1 MPMKVF
7 NIIKNVLVWAIVAFA
22 VGMMI
27 FTVIS
32 VNAFDQNSRSLFGY
46 KFFVVRTDSMAA
58 TDFDAGD
65 IVIIKETD
73 PRTLVEGDI
82 IAYLSQNSQSYGETV
97 THKIRTLTRAANG
110 DPGFVTYGTTTGVD
124 DEIIVTY
131 PYVLGKYVNKLP
143 GVGTFFLFLKQ
154 PQGYF
159 LCIFTP
165 FLLLILYQGLNC
177 VRIFKMYKAEQ
188 MEELEAEKAALE
200 KQRQESEAMM
210 AQLLEM
216 KKQMTAQ
223 APPAEDPAVAA
234 MKAELEALK
243 AQLAA
248 QQTETQKPEEQ

>member
-165 FLLLILYQGLNC
+165 FLLLILYQGLN
-177 VRIFKMYKAEQ
+177 VIKLFRRYRAEQ
-188 MEELEAEKAALE
+188 MEEMEEERKKIE
-200 KQRQESEAMM
+200 EERQQNADMM
-210 AQLLEM
+210 RELLE
-216 KKQMTAQ
+216 
-223 APPAEDPAVAA
+223 
-234 MKAELEALK
+234 LK
-243 AQLAA
+243 AQLA
-248 QQTETQKPEEQ
+248 QQKQGDSQQE

>member
-1 MPMKVF
+1 MKVF
-7 NIIKNVLVWAIVAFA
+7 NIIKNVLVWAIVVFA

-131 PYVLGKYVNKLP
+131 PYVLGKYVNRLP

-165 FLLLILYQGLNC
+165 FLLLILYQGLNV
-177 VRIFKMYKAEQ
+177 VRLFKRYRAEQ
-188 MEELEAEKAALE
+188 MEEMEDERRKLEEE
-200 KQRQESEAMM
+200 RQQNADMM
-210 AQLLEM
+210 RELLE
-216 KKQMTAQ
+216 
-223 APPAEDPAVAA
+223 
-234 MKAELEALK
+234 LK
-243 AQLAA
+243 AQLA
-248 QQTETQKPEEQ
+248 QQKQGEASQE

>member
-1 MPMKVF
+1 MKVL
-7 NIIKNVLVWAIVAFA
+7 NIIKNVLVWVIVAFA

-32 VNAFDQNSRSLFGY
+32 VNAFDQNSRSLFGF

-65 IVIIKETD
+65 IVVIKETD

-165 FLLLILYQGLNC
+165 FLLLILYQGLN
-177 VRIFKMYKAEQ
+177 VIKLFRRYRAEQ
-188 MEELEAEKAALE
+188 MEEMEEERKKIE
-200 KQRQESEAMM
+200 EERQQNADMM
-210 AQLLEM
+210 RELLE
-216 KKQMTAQ
+216 
-223 APPAEDPAVAA
+223 
-234 MKAELEALK
+234 LK

-248 QQTETQKPEEQ
+248 QKQNETSQE

>member
-1 MPMKVF
+1 MPMKVL

-65 IVIIKETD
+65 IVVIKETD

-165 FLLLILYQGLNC
+165 FLLLILYQGLNV
-177 VRIFKMYKAEQ
+177 VRLFKRYRAEQ
-188 MEELEAEKAALE
+188 MEEMEDERRKLEEE
-200 KQRQESEAMM
+200 RQQNADMM
-210 AQLLEM
+210 RELLE
-216 KKQMTAQ
+216 
-223 APPAEDPAVAA
+223 
-234 MKAELEALK
+234 LK
-243 AQLAA
+243 AQLA
-248 QQTETQKPEEQ
+248 QQKQAESQQE

>member
-65 IVIIKETD
+65 IVVIKETD

-165 FLLLILYQGLNC
+165 FLLLILYQGLN
-177 VRIFKMYKAEQ
+177 VIKLFRRYRAEQ
-188 MEELEAEKAALE
+188 MEEMEEERKKIE
-200 KQRQESEAMM
+200 EERQQNADMM
-210 AQLLEM
+210 RELLE
-216 KKQMTAQ
+216 
-223 APPAEDPAVAA
+223 
-234 MKAELEALK
+234 LK
-243 AQLAA
+243 AQLA
-248 QQTETQKPEEQ
+248 QQKQGDSQQE

>member
-1 MPMKVF
+1 MKVL

-27 FTVIS
+27 FTLIS
-32 VNAFDQNSRSLFGY
+32 VRSFDKNNRSLFGF

-65 IVIIKETD
+65 IVVIKETD

-97 THKIRTLTRAANG
+97 THKIRKLTRASNG
-110 DPGFVTYGTTTGVD
+110 DPGFVTYGTTTNVD

-131 PYVLGKYVNKLP
+131 PYVLGKYVKKLP
-143 GVGTFFLFLKQ
+143 GVGSFFLFLKE

-165 FLLLILYQGLNC
+165 FLLLILYQGINVIKLF
-177 VRIFKMYKAEQ
+177 RRYRAEQ
-188 MEELEAEKAALE
+188 MEEMEEERLKLEQERSQTAE
-200 KQRQESEAMM
+200 MM
-210 AQLLEM
+210 KELLE
-216 KKQMTAQ
+216 
-223 APPAEDPAVAA
+223 
-234 MKAELEALK
+234 LK
-243 AQLAA
+243 AQLA
-248 QQTETQKPEEQ
+248 QQKQAESQQE

>member
-1 MPMKVF
+1 MKVL

-32 VNAFDQNSRSLFGY
+32 VNAFDQNSRSLFGF

-65 IVIIKETD
+65 IVVIKETD

-131 PYVLGKYVNKLP
+131 PYVLGKYVKKLP
-143 GVGTFFLFLKQ
+143 GVGAFFLFLKQ

-165 FLLLILYQGLNC
+165 FLLLILYQGLN
-177 VRIFKMYKAEQ
+177 VIKLFRRYRAEQ
-188 MEELEAEKAALE
+188 MEEMEEERKKIE
-200 KQRQESEAMM
+200 EERQQNADMM
-210 AQLLEM
+210 RELLE
-216 KKQMTAQ
+216 
-223 APPAEDPAVAA
+223 
-234 MKAELEALK
+234 LK
-243 AQLAA
+243 AQLA
-248 QQTETQKPEEQ
+248 QQKQGDSQQE

>member
-1 MPMKVF
+1 MKVL

-65 IVIIKETD
+65 IVVIKETD

-165 FLLLILYQGLNC
+165 FLLLILYQGLN
-177 VRIFKMYKAEQ
+177 VIKLFRRYRAEQ
-188 MEELEAEKAALE
+188 MEEMEEERKKIE
-200 KQRQESEAMM
+200 EERQQNADMM
-210 AQLLEM
+210 RELLE
-216 KKQMTAQ
+216 
-223 APPAEDPAVAA
+223 
-234 MKAELEALK
+234 LK
-243 AQLAA
+243 AQLA
-248 QQTETQKPEEQ
+248 QQKQGDSQQE

>member
-1 MPMKVF
+1 MKVL

-32 VNAFDQNSRSLFGY
+32 VNAFDQNSRSLFGF

-65 IVIIKETD
+65 IVVIKETD

-165 FLLLILYQGLNC
+165 FLLLILYQGLN
-177 VRIFKMYKAEQ
+177 VIKLFRRYRAEQ
-188 MEELEAEKAALE
+188 MEEMEEERKKIE
-200 KQRQESEAMM
+200 EERQQNADMM
-210 AQLLEM
+210 RELLE
-216 KKQMTAQ
+216 
-223 APPAEDPAVAA
+223 
-234 MKAELEALK
+234 LK
-243 AQLAA
+243 AQLA
-248 QQTETQKPEEQ
+248 QQKQNETSQE

>member
-165 FLLLILYQGLNC
+165 FLLLILYQGLN
-177 VRIFKMYKAEQ
+177 VIKLFRRYRAEQ
-188 MEELEAEKAALE
+188 MEEMEEERKKIE
-200 KQRQESEAMM
+200 EERQQNADMM
-210 AQLLEM
+210 RELLE
-216 KKQMTAQ
+216 
-223 APPAEDPAVAA
+223 
-234 MKAELEALK
+234 LK
-243 AQLAA
+243 AQLA
-248 QQTETQKPEEQ
+248 QQKQNETSQE

>member
-58 TDFDAGD
+58 TDFDAGH

-165 FLLLILYQGLNC
+165 FLLLILYQGLN
-177 VRIFKMYKAEQ
+177 VIKLFRRYRAEQ
-188 MEELEAEKAALE
+188 MEEMEEERKKIE
-200 KQRQESEAMM
+200 EERQQNADMM
-210 AQLLEM
+210 RELLE
-216 KKQMTAQ
+216 
-223 APPAEDPAVAA
+223 
-234 MKAELEALK
+234 LK
-243 AQLAA
+243 AQLA
-248 QQTETQKPEEQ
+248 QQKQGDSQQE

>member
-154 PQGYF
+154 PQGYI

-165 FLLLILYQGLNC
+165 FLLLILYQGLN
-177 VRIFKMYKAEQ
+177 VIKLFRRYRAEQ
-188 MEELEAEKAALE
+188 MEEMEEERKKIE
-200 KQRQESEAMM
+200 EERQQNADMM
-210 AQLLEM
+210 RELLE
-216 KKQMTAQ
+216 
-223 APPAEDPAVAA
+223 
-234 MKAELEALK
+234 LK
-243 AQLAA
+243 AQLA
-248 QQTETQKPEEQ
+248 QQKQNETSQE

>member
-27 FTVIS
+27 ITVIS

-165 FLLLILYQGLNC
+165 FLLLILYQGLN
-177 VRIFKMYKAEQ
+177 VIKLFRRYRAEQ
-188 MEELEAEKAALE
+188 MEEMEEERKKIE
-200 KQRQESEAMM
+200 EERQQNADMM
-210 AQLLEM
+210 RELLE
-216 KKQMTAQ
+216 
-223 APPAEDPAVAA
+223 
-234 MKAELEALK
+234 LK

-248 QQTETQKPEEQ
+248 QKQGDSQQE

>member
-1 MPMKVF
+1 MPMKVL
-7 NIIKNVLVWAIVAFA
+7 NIIKNIVVWAIVAFA

-32 VNAFDQNSRSLFGY
+32 VNAFDQNSRNLFGY

-65 IVIIKETD
+65 IVVIKEID

-97 THKIRTLTRAANG
+97 THKIRKLTRASNG
-110 DPGFVTYGTTTGVD
+110 DPGFVTYGTTTNVD
-124 DEIIVTY
+124 DEIVVTY
-131 PYVLGKYVNKLP
+131 PYVLGKYVKKLP

-165 FLLLILYQGLNC
+165 FLLLILYQGLN
-177 VRIFKMYKAEQ
+177 VIKLFRRYRAEQ
-188 MEELEAEKAALE
+188 MEEMEEERKKIE
-200 KQRQESEAMM
+200 EERQQNADMM
-210 AQLLEM
+210 RELLE
-216 KKQMTAQ
+216 
-223 APPAEDPAVAA
+223 
-234 MKAELEALK
+234 LK
-243 AQLAA
+243 AQLA
-248 QQTETQKPEEQ
+248 QQKQGDSQQE

>member
-7 NIIKNVLVWAIVAFA
+7 NIIKNVLVWAIVVFA

-131 PYVLGKYVNKLP
+131 PYVLGKYVNRLP

-165 FLLLILYQGLNC
+165 FLLLILYQGLNV
-177 VRIFKMYKAEQ
+177 VRLFKRYRAEQ
-188 MEELEAEKAALE
+188 MEEMEDERRKLEEE
-200 KQRQESEAMM
+200 RQQNADMM
-210 AQLLEM
+210 RELLE
-216 KKQMTAQ
+216 
-223 APPAEDPAVAA
+223 
-234 MKAELEALK
+234 LK
-243 AQLAA
+243 AQLA
-248 QQTETQKPEEQ
+248 QQKQGEASQE

>member
-1 MPMKVF
+1 MKVL

-32 VNAFDQNSRSLFGY
+32 VNAFDQNSRSLFGF

-65 IVIIKETD
+65 IVVIKETD

-165 FLLLILYQGLNC
+165 FLLLILYQGQNVIKLF
-177 VRIFKMYKAEQ
+177 RRYRAEQ
-188 MEELEAEKAALE
+188 MEEMEEERKKIE
-200 KQRQESEAMM
+200 EERQQNADMM
-210 AQLLEM
+210 RELLE
-216 KKQMTAQ
+216 
-223 APPAEDPAVAA
+223 
-234 MKAELEALK
+234 LK

-248 QQTETQKPEEQ
+248 QKQGESQQE